1 MEKQV
6 RTKCVFSEE
15 NTVEEAVL
23 SAFRSFLDRVVGEE
37 NEYVA

>member
-23 SAFRSFLDRVVGEE
+23 SAFRSFLDRGAGGAT
-37 NEYVA
+37 EYVA